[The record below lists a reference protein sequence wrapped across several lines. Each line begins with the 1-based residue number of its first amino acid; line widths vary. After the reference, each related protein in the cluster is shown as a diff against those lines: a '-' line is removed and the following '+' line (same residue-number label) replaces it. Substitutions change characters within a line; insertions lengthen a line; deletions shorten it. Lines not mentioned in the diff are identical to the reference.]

1 MAQTEDQT
9 GINTVIEQSAKADAE
24 LKKQRKTKAK
34 IKWSGKKKQSAEKE
48 EIKSS
53 PEPVSENM
61 IPEKKYTSFPVI
73 NKPLVTFKG
82 LIRFKGL
89 ERYWKKTLPE
99 IPPYEFSKHGD
110 LLISEIPEG
119 LHEIEQYWI
128 NQPYIRVH
136 ILNKILVKEMIYYVM
151 EPALSPFERM
161 LLEKIHE
168 DLLDILTEEKA
179 IYKEKQK
186 KEILKEHVPKLLN
199 QYSKSLKEQTIYKII
214 YYLDRNLLG
223 YEKINSLLID
233 PMIEDISCDG
243 VGIPIFLFHRKYGNI
258 KTNILFDEIELN
270 SFVIKL
276 CQKGRKHISLGSPLV
291 NATLPD
297 GSRLQATFGR
307 DITTRGSSFTIRR
320 FKEDPLTPIDLINF
334 NTLSL
339 EQMVYLWLA
348 VENNKSLLIAGGTA
362 SGKTST
368 LNSISLFIP
377 PASKVVTI
385 EDTRELTLYHENWIA
400 GVTREPFAKGESE
413 IEMYDLLKAALRQRP
428 EYIVVGEVRGSEART
443 LFQAM
448 STGHTTYSTIH
459 AGDVQDVINRL
470 ENEPINVPHAM
481 LKALDII
488 AVQIQMVVKG
498 KKSRRCQQLVEI
510 TGLDPRT
517 GNIRI
522 NDMFKWNPLTDSFE
536 KGSESY
542 VMSNIMHD
550 KAWDVNRLQEEIENR
565 KAVLQYMINNNIRDY
580 KSFAKIINAFTIDT
594 QDVMTKLKNDQLK
607 ELANL

>member
-1 MAQTEDQT
+1 M
-9 GINTVIEQSAKADAE
+9 NRKKSFLSF
-24 LKKQRKTKAK
+24 LKKA
-34 IKWSGKKKQSAEKE
+34 
-48 EIKSS
+48 
-53 PEPVSENM
+53 
-61 IPEKKYTSFPVI
+61 
-73 NKPLVTFKG
+73 
-82 LIRFKGL
+82 
-89 ERYWKKTLPE
+89 LPE
-99 IPPYEFSKHGD
+99 IPPYELSKHGD
-110 LLISEIPEG
+110 LLVSELPEDFR
-119 LHEIEQYWI
+119 EVERYWI

-136 ILNKILVKEMIYYVM
+136 ILNKILTKEMIYYIM
-151 EPALSPFERM
+151 EPELSPFERM

-168 DLLDILTEEKA
+168 DLLDILTEKRA
-179 IYKEKQK
+179 KYKEKQK
-186 KEILKEHVPKLLN
+186 KETLKEHVLELLN
-199 QYSKSLKEQTIYKII
+199 QYSKSFKVPTVFKIL
-214 YYLDRNLLG
+214 YYLNRNLLG
-223 YEKINSLLID
+223 YETIDALLND

-243 VGIPIFLFHRKYGNI
+243 VGIPIFIYHRKYGNI
-258 KTNILFDEIELN
+258 KTNIVFDEIELN

-297 GSRLQATFGR
+297 GSRLQATLGR

-377 PASKVVTI
+377 PTSKVVTI

-413 IEMYDLLKAALRQRP
+413 IDMFDLLKAALRQRP
-428 EYIVVGEVRGSEART
+428 EYIIVGEVRGSEAQT

-488 AVQIQMVVKG
+488 TVQIQINVKG
-498 KKSRRCQQLVEI
+498 KKSRRCQQIVEI

-522 NDMFKWNPLTDSFE
+522 NDMFKWNPLADSFE
-536 KGSESY
+536 KGGESC
-542 VMSNIMHD
+542 VISNIMHD
-550 KAWDVNRLQEEIENR
+550 NGWGEDRLHDEIENR

-607 ELANL
+607 ELAKL